1 MTNTRLVADR
11 RCESPLQGNSVL
23 DTKKERLFRWAFDVG
38 VWLKGL
44 DGALE
49 VLAGALL
56 LLVSKDQIVRAVH
69 WLIGTDLIE
78 NPDGFIAI
86 YFRHLA
92 GKLSV
97 HAHYFAGFYLVGHG
111 VIKIGLV
118 IGLLRDK
125 RWAYP
130 SAVVFLLLFIGYQ
143 SYRLTQV
150 PTLLLGALTVVDV
163 VVIILI
169 IHEWRWRA
177 SQGYPALH

>member
-1 MTNTRLVADR
+1 MD
-11 RCESPLQGNSVL
+11 E
-23 DTKKERLFRWAFDVG
+23 KKERRFRWAFDVG
-38 VWLKGL
+38 VWLKGV

-56 LLVSKDQIVRAVH
+56 LLITKGQIVHAVH

-78 NPDGFIAI
+78 NPDGFIANHM
-86 YFRHLA
+86 RHMA

-125 RWAYP
+125 RWSYP
-130 SAVVFLLLFIGYQ
+130 AAVVFLLLFIVYQ
-143 SYRLTQV
+143 AYRLTQA
-150 PTLLLGALTVVDV
+150 PTMLLSALTTLDA
-163 VVIILI
+163 VVIVLI
-169 IHEWRWRA
+169 IHEWRRRA
-177 SQGYPALH
+177 SQGYPAPR